1 MTSSPPACRVADCT
15 VKSPRHRWYLDWTR
29 RAQVNLPWPPPHTA
43 SVSSFLSRADP
54 RQQRDT
60 RSAAASEG
68 RSALLCGHQRA
79 RLQPWRRYCGGSI
92 APPAHMG
99 LLLSKEEARL
109 HELDTLVDEAWEQY
123 SGLHTAAAAE
133 IAAGIPPVA
142 GTNQALRAA
151 AHMYYTQLTKEWHGL
166 YNRHSASCPPQLAGQ
181 LACCGGHGMFAR
193 LQGAVGREHC
203 FRRRR
208 LRGEAPTTSWPAWAG
223 CSAAPVR
230 SPARRLAG
238 LLTRLPPGLHPLAPC
253 LVLPPAAVALRK
265 GEVDVP
271 PMPHHTPP
279 LQLMAVALA
288 G

>member
-1 MTSSPPACRVADCT
+1 MTSSPAACRVADCT

-68 RSALLCGHQRA
+68 HSALLCGHQRA

-109 HELDTLVDEAWEQY
+109 QELDTLVDEAWEQY
-123 SGLHTAAAAE
+123 SGLLTAAVAE

-151 AHMYYTQLTKEWHGL
+151 ARTYITQLSLEQRVVFK
-166 YNRHSASCPPQLAGQ
+166 RKSASCPPQPLLGSWRAVVAVECLLA
-181 LACCGGHGMFAR
+181 AS
-193 LQGAVGREHC
+193 AVGREDC
-203 FRRRR
+203 CCCGGGGCVGRRPQRAGRPGHGAALPRQPAPRPSACRPVDSPPPR
-208 LRGEAPTTSWPAWAG
+208 LTSTSPLPVSPPC
-223 CSAAPVR
+223 CSR
-230 SPARRLAG
+230 SPEG
-238 LLTRLPPGLHPLAPC
+238 G
-253 LVLPPAAVALRK
+253 
-265 GEVDVP
+265 G
-271 PMPHHTPP
+271 
-279 LQLMAVALA
+279 
-288 G
+288 